1 MSDGLDIGDKCI
13 CQVPELYNAFGEGSH
28 VLSMGMR
35 LTISKC
41 SRVGGLSFLSFEEA
55 PDGTYFLATHFKPM
69 RSLN

>member
-28 VLSMGMR
+28 VLRMGMR
-35 LTISKC
+35 LTITKVT
-41 SRVGGLSFLSFEEA
+41 RVGGTSFLFFKET
-55 PDGTYFLATHFKPM
+55 PKGTHFIATEFKPL